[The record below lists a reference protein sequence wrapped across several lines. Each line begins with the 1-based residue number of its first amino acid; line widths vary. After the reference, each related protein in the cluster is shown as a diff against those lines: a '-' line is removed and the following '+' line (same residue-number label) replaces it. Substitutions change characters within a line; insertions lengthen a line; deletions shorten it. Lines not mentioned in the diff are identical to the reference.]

1 MLAAVFPPFSLFL
14 LVNIIPVSMGQIL
27 STGRVGGI
35 DTSRMNEGRRKPFW
49 GRGKASRSLTSE
61 GKTVALKN
69 HRCLLADLVGLRE
82 NGPLYSRVRLNH
94 DHVKEN
100 LLFPVCVPE
109 PLPGVGRPTRRPRGG
124 GATETD
130 GRDCTPPSW
139 GESTLFA
146 GLQAADLA
154 RAASTLQMSAPP

>member
-1 MLAAVFPPFSLFL
+1 MLASVIPPLSLIL
-14 LVNIIPVSMGQIL
+14 LGNFTPVPMEQIL
-27 STGRVGGI
+27 STVRVGGI

-49 GRGKASRSLTSE
+49 GRGKASLSLSSK
-61 GKTVALKN
+61 GKTVPLKN

-94 DHVKEN
+94 VHVKEN
-100 LLFPVCVPE
+100 LLSPICVPE

-139 GESTLFA
+139 GERTI
-146 GLQAADLA
+146 
-154 RAASTLQMSAPP
+154 